1 MHVANSAQDG
11 CLIYLRIADP
21 PPRQQILLAVG
32 GGARLFEHIA
42 ISHNIQ

>member
-1 MHVANSAQDG
+1 MLLSPHKMAASYTFVLQT
-11 CLIYLRIADP
+11 P
-21 PPRQQILLAVG
+21 PPPAKFAGGGG